1 MRPRTGYNRR
11 ERSFRRHLICCIHGI
26 IVFHVVQDLAVCDL
40 ELDTTEEDDLLDAI
54 AEWQES

>member
-1 MRPRTGYNRR
+1 M
-11 ERSFRRHLICCIHGI
+11 
-26 IVFHVVQDLAVCDL
+26 FHAVQDLAVCDL